1 VKTTVKTTSEILFE
15 DFCKRR
21 NILCNKIPE
30 SISATP
36 DYRINYK
43 GNELIVEI
51 KEIDLKKGHCE
62 IDGIQITGTELR
74 YCLESSRKQMQYSK
88 ELNLPSIAI
97 VYFEMVDFSD
107 FIDTM
112 KTTFNKNKNTSFS
125 AVGKLINRPPDHEIQ
140 LFTNYYARNKIN
152 VQIFGE
158 IFTICILNPKKDKKE
173 RIAEAGPTMQ

>member
-62 IDGIQITGTELR
+62 IDGIQITGT
-74 YCLESSRKQMQYSK
+74 
-88 ELNLPSIAI
+88 
-97 VYFEMVDFSD
+97 
-107 FIDTM
+107 
-112 KTTFNKNKNTSFS
+112 
-125 AVGKLINRPPDHEIQ
+125 
-140 LFTNYYARNKIN
+140 
-152 VQIFGE
+152 
-158 IFTICILNPKKDKKE
+158 
-173 RIAEAGPTMQ
+173 